1 MTPLFTPWRLEKGQC
16 GVWCSGRLIKKCSFV
31 QSHHNGDCT
40 FHSDGQRWLISFF
53 ITDTKKYFY
62 PKHSE
67 NVCVDHVFVHSCRIV
82 LRSKNTLGA
91 RLWIQRLKA
100 TGCGCFHALKWL
112 EAFSNVNAM
121 SLRCQKLLIFS
132 VNVITGRQKFEH
144 RTYKRGHVTCILK
157 KEGLNK
163 GVRFIH
169 RNKGAFEEQ
178 LHCKFST

>member
-1 MTPLFTPWRLEKGQC
+1 MTPLFTPWRLERGQC
-16 GVWCSGRLIKKCSFV
+16 GVWYSGRLIKKCSFV

-53 ITDTKKYFY
+53 ITDTKKHFY

-82 LRSKNTLGA
+82 LDERSKNTPGA

-121 SLRCQKLLIFS
+121 SSRCQKLLIFS

-163 GVRFIH
+163 GRT
-169 RNKGAFEEQ
+169 
-178 LHCKFST
+178 C